1 MSYNQNKD
9 KEYYFPDDMWR
20 IIKEFAGIHG
30 KIKCQCG
37 YYLHTPKN
45 TDGFAIYNYNT
56 CTYTW
61 CCKKYYESLYKD
73 LYERHSIWKYILKE
87 NRNINFDYKF
97 NYFNKNKK
105 MILKYILLEK
115 QENDSSRRRKTIEKL
130 LIDFNKENTNK
141 NTNKNKDKHK
151 KNIFR

>member
-1 MSYNQNKD
+1 MSNTQIR
-9 KEYYFPDDMWR
+9 EYYYPDDVWR
-20 IIKEFAGIHG
+20 IIKEFAHIHG

-37 YYLHTPKN
+37 YYLHTSKN

-56 CTYTW
+56 CTYIW
-61 CCKKYYESLYKD
+61 CCKKYYESLYKE
-73 LYERHSIWKYILKE
+73 LYEKQTIWKYIIKE
-87 NRNINFDYKF
+87 KQNTNFDFKF

-115 QENDSSRRRKTIEKL
+115 QNDDSSRRRKTIEKML
-130 LIDFNKENTNK
+130 LDSNKEPMNK
-141 NTNKNKDKHK
+141 NKNKNKDKHR